1 MKKLNIM
8 KKLVI
13 LITFLA
19 FAGISMGQT
28 GTPLA
33 QYAGNQLIYNPGFA
47 GAYNLFSANLSVR
60 HQWINIPNSPTLIS
74 FNAHAPFRNQRNAMG
89 FIYQR
94 EVWGPQSVHMT
105 NVTYA
110 HKLMLG
116 SGTFL
121 SLGVQAG
128 LFNSVT
134 DWDMLD
140 FVQDPGDIGF
150 GEGRQV
156 TNRFDMNLGA
166 YLQSEDFYLGF
177 SVRHLT
183 APRFDV
189 MQGQINGHD
198 TIVHSI
204 TSRQFF
210 VMGGYNFSLTRDLD
224 LRPHFFVRYK
234 EAVPVSLS
242 VGANLVYD
250 NRFFVGSNFMTGQRA
265 VSLVFMAEVME
276 GLRVGYS
283 FDMHFGIIRAFQRGS
298 HEISVNYFIP
308 LWNRFDEIRVRRN
321 WQ

>member
-1 MKKLNIM
+1 
-8 KKLVI
+8 
-13 LITFLA
+13 
-19 FAGISMGQT
+19 
-28 GTPLA
+28 
-33 QYAGNQLIYNPGFA
+33 
-47 GAYNLFSANLSVR
+47 
-60 HQWINIPNSPTLIS
+60 
-74 FNAHAPFRNQRNAMG
+74 
-89 FIYQR
+89 
-94 EVWGPQSVHMT
+94 MT

-110 HKLMLG
+110 HKIMLG
-116 SGTFL
+116 GSSFL

-134 DWDMLD
+134 DWDMVWD
-140 FVQDPGDIGF
+140 IMHPQDPHRPEDG
-150 GEGRQV
+150 GRLV

-166 YLQSEDFYLGF
+166 YLQSEDFYLGV

-183 APRFDV
+183 MPRFDEV
-189 MQGQINGHD
+189 RLNIGGTMEVYRSQVQ
-198 TIVHSI
+198 
-204 TSRQFF
+204 RQFF
-210 VMGGYNFSLTRDLD
+210 VMGGYNFALSRELD
-224 LRPHFFVRYK
+224 LRPHFLARHK
-234 EAVPVSLS
+234 PGTPTSLS

-308 LWNRFDEIRVRRN
+308 LWNQADDVRVRRN